1 MKTKHYTTKR
11 LALCGILAAVY
22 CVVTMVTASF
32 AYGPVQ
38 FRFSEALTVLPFLF
52 PGTWPGLF
60 VGCLVANLLSPYGPI
75 DIVIGSLA
83 TLLAALWTEKVNRP
97 WLAPLPPVLCNMVL
111 VGGMLAW
118 YEVGFT
124 AQFAALF
131 AVNAVWVG
139 IGEAVVCYVLGLL
152 LIRAVPKVSYLR
164 RYVPESRRWMK
175 KSAQVS

>member
-1 MKTKHYTTKR
+1 M
-11 LALCGILAAVY
+11 
-22 CVVTMVTASF
+22 
-32 AYGPVQ
+32 
-38 FRFSEALTVLPFLF
+38 
-52 PGTWPGLF
+52 
-60 VGCLVANLLSPYGPI
+60 ANLLSPYGPI

-83 TLLAALWTEKVNRP
+83 TLLAAIWTEKVDRP

-131 AVNAVWVG
+131 AVNALWVG

-152 LIRAVPKVSYLR
+152 LIRVVPNVSYLR

>member
-1 MKTKHYTTKR
+1 MRSKTHL
-11 LALCGILAAVY
+11 LALNGVIAAAYAALTLV
-22 CVVTMVTASF
+22 ASAMNL

-60 VGCLVANLLSPYGPI
+60 VGCLVANLLSPYGPV

-83 TLLAALWTEKVNRP
+83 TFLAALLTQKTNHP

-118 YEVGFT
+118 YEVGFS
-124 AQFAALF
+124 AQFLPLF
-131 AVNAVWVG
+131 AVNALWVG
-139 IGEAVVCYVLGLL
+139 IGEAVVCYVLGIL

-164 RYVPESRRWMK
+164 QFVPEARRGLRPSRV
-175 KSAQVS
+175 A

>member
-1 MKTKHYTTKR
+1 M
-11 LALCGILAAVY
+11 AAVL
-22 CVVTMVTASF
+22 TA
-32 AYGPVQ
+32 
-38 FRFSEALTVLPFLF
+38 R
-52 PGTWPGLF
+52 
-60 VGCLVANLLSPYGPI
+60 C
-75 DIVIGSLA
+75 
-83 TLLAALWTEKVNRP
+83 KRK
-97 WLAPLPPVLCNMVL
+97 WLAPLPPVVCNGLL

-131 AVNAVWVG
+131 AVNALWVG

-152 LIRAVPKVSYLR
+152 LIRAVPNVSYLR

>member
-1 MKTKHYTTKR
+1 MRKYSAR
-11 LALCGILAAVY
+11 DIALAA
-22 CVVTMVTASF
+22 MVAAIYFVLCYFGNIFQLTF
-32 AYGPVQ
+32 GPVQ
-38 FRFSEALTVLPFLF
+38 VRLGEALTVLPFLF
-52 PGTWPGLF
+52 PAAAPGLAL
-60 VGCLVANLLSPYGPI
+60 GCLLTNILSPYGPI

-83 TLLAALWTEKVNRP
+83 TLLAAIWTEKVDRP

-131 AVNAVWVG
+131 AVNALWVG

-152 LIRAVPKVSYLR
+152 LIRAVPNVSYLR